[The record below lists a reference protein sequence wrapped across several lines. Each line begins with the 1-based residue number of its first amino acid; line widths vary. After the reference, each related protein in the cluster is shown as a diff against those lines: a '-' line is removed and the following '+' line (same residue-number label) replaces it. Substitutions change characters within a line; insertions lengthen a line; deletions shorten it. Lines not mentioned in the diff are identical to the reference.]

1 MPAKTEIHKTAK
13 VCYSTTYMSTRVV
26 RLLCAIAL
34 AFSIVSGQGTTSR
47 LIGVVTDP
55 SGASIPGATVK
66 LISEGTNAAFT
77 ARTADNGAYFFEA
90 VQSGLYTLSVETA
103 GFKKYT
109 SKGNRVAIGEPTTV
123 NIKLEVG
130 AVSESVEVLA
140 VAEVVQT
147 SSSGN
152 FGNLFS
158 ETVIKDLPI
167 VGSRGRNPLDLVTRQ
182 PGVVSGA
189 NTGGGTHVNGAR
201 DRAWNFTVDGIDA
214 NETSAGGS
222 NFAPIRMN
230 PDALA
235 EFKVLTGNAT
245 AEYGRNS
252 GGQVAM
258 ITKSG
263 TNDIHGSA
271 WWFYRTPSLSANE
284 WENNVNNLAKRQ
296 YQQNMP
302 GGSIGGPA
310 IKNKLFYYG
319 NVQLLR
325 TRESGIS
332 NPTVYTKEAR
342 EGLWRYN
349 RGGRNL
355 PAGVAGASVDASGN
369 VMPGI
374 NIGTYNVITNDP
386 DKLGWN
392 AATKGI
398 SQTAPLPNNFTLG
411 DGLNTAAYTFST
423 LQYEKQY
430 DITAKADYIINSRNT
445 FFARISLG
453 EQNSNCDRGNSGG
466 PIFPGTNCLVN
477 TMRNPKNYAFNWR
490 STPTTSTTNEMVFGL
505 NKFAFN
511 FDNPFQDITKVNLV
525 GPVANP
531 TDYSVGNQRALKT
544 WQFVDNFAWFKGAH
558 SVKFGLNLR
567 LGSHEDT
574 RGSVGGFNV
583 AQGVDFSRTVNTV
596 DAAKFNLP
604 ADINQANDRNPLE
617 SSINFMLGRVGNTN
631 RGFPSTTDS
640 YVVDVYKYLTKFN
653 EYDFYVQD
661 TWKVSRTL
669 TVDLG
674 LRLEMKM
681 TPTNP
686 DGRVRAPDQYVV
698 AGAAPSSTL
707 KWVGKDLYSS
717 AINNWAPS
725 IGFAWD
731 PFGSGKTSM
740 RGNYRM
746 AYDRINSFVF
756 SSTVFQNLPGIVIG
770 DQNTTYGQNGGR
782 LSGLPVLNPPNVKPD
797 SLSQPAAF
805 STRNITVADPNFST
819 PTTHQWGF
827 SIQREVMRNSLVE
840 VNYIGRRAYNLFGA
854 YNANQAEMR
863 TNGFMDAVRVVN
875 AGGESPLI
883 NQLMSVDSRKTAAET
898 GSAALRRIYTT
909 DLRNNNVAFI
919 GQDISRRSVSGK
931 GQPEAAGVGAYFFI
945 PYPQFA
951 NGMNVVDSNDWSTYH
966 ALQTQFH
973 RRMTGGVE
981 FQISYTWSKSL
992 DTRSFDPAFTTVSGA
1007 NNQSAGS
1014 TPFDIGNRKLNYGL
1028 SDFDRKHVV
1037 QTYWVWELPF
1047 GRGKKFLSQAS
1058 GFAQRVAGGWQVAGT
1073 GTFQSGRPMSIYS
1086 GFYQF
1091 NAVVQ
1096 AFANCNGCTPD
1107 MGVAQDIDGIK
1118 WFLTAEQ
1125 RAKFSNPGMGELGNT
1140 GRNFFRQPGGW
1151 GVDMSILKRTML
1163 TERFNLE
1170 IRADMTNALNH
1181 PIFGAPT
1188 ATVSSA
1194 TFGRI
1199 RDTVVSGSRKIQLG
1213 AKLNF

>member
-90 VQSGLYTLSVETA
+90 VQSGLYTLTVENA

-130 AVSESVEVLA
+130 AVTESVEVLA

-167 VGSRGRNPLDLVTRQ
+167 VGARGRNPLDLIVRQ

-342 EGLWRYN
+342 EGVWRYN
-349 RGGRNL
+349 RAGRNL

-411 DGLNTAAYTFST
+411 ASLGWYTYDDDDNSELLGTDVDGDGLITETDSAYRHLNLTLSHPIANTGANMYVQYTNAGEDRT
-423 LQYEKQY
+423 GNDDY
-430 DITAKADYIINSRNT
+430 DD
-445 FFARISLG
+445 
-453 EQNSNCDRGNSGG
+453 E
-466 PIFPGTNCLVN
+466 V
-477 TMRNPKNYAFNWR
+477 
-490 STPTTSTTNEMVFGL
+490 VFG
-505 NKFAFN
+505 
-511 FDNPFQDITKVNLV
+511 V
-525 GPVANP
+525 
-531 TDYSVGNQRALKT
+531 
-544 WQFVDNFAWFKGAH
+544 
-558 SVKFGLNLR
+558 
-567 LGSHEDT
+567 
-574 RGSVGGFNV
+574 
-583 AQGVDFSRTVNTV
+583 
-596 DAAKFNLP
+596 
-604 ADINQANDRNPLE
+604 
-617 SSINFMLGRVGNTN
+617 
-631 RGFPSTTDS
+631 
-640 YVVDVYKYLTKFN
+640 
-653 EYDFYVQD
+653 
-661 TWKVSRTL
+661 
-669 TVDLG
+669 
-674 LRLEMKM
+674 
-681 TPTNP
+681 
-686 DGRVRAPDQYVV
+686 
-698 AGAAPSSTL
+698 
-707 KWVGKDLYSS
+707 
-717 AINNWAPS
+717 
-725 IGFAWD
+725 
-731 PFGSGKTSM
+731 
-740 RGNYRM
+740 
-746 AYDRINSFVF
+746 
-756 SSTVFQNLPGIVIG
+756 
-770 DQNTTYGQNGGR
+770 TYG
-782 LSGLPVLNPPNVKPD
+782 
-797 SLSQPAAF
+797 F
-805 STRNITVADPNFST
+805 
-819 PTTHQWGF
+819 
-827 SIQREVMRNSLVE
+827 
-840 VNYIGRRAYNLFGA
+840 
-854 YNANQAEMR
+854 
-863 TNGFMDAVRVVN
+863 
-875 AGGESPLI
+875 
-883 NQLMSVDSRKTAAET
+883 
-898 GSAALRRIYTT
+898 
-909 DLRNNNVAFI
+909 DL
-919 GQDISRRSVSGK
+919 
-931 GQPEAAGVGAYFFI
+931 
-945 PYPQFA
+945 
-951 NGMNVVDSNDWSTYH
+951 
-966 ALQTQFH
+966 
-973 RRMTGGVE
+973 
-981 FQISYTWSKSL
+981 
-992 DTRSFDPAFTTVSGA
+992 
-1007 NNQSAGS
+1007 
-1014 TPFDIGNRKLNYGL
+1014 
-1028 SDFDRKHVV
+1028 
-1037 QTYWVWELPF
+1037 
-1047 GRGKKFLSQAS
+1047 
-1058 GFAQRVAGGWQVAGT
+1058 
-1073 GTFQSGRPMSIYS
+1073 
-1086 GFYQF
+1086 
-1091 NAVVQ
+1091 
-1096 AFANCNGCTPD
+1096 
-1107 MGVAQDIDGIK
+1107 
-1118 WFLTAEQ
+1118 
-1125 RAKFSNPGMGELGNT
+1125 
-1140 GRNFFRQPGGW
+1140 
-1151 GVDMSILKRTML
+1151 
-1163 TERFNLE
+1163 
-1170 IRADMTNALNH
+1170 
-1181 PIFGAPT
+1181 
-1188 ATVSSA
+1188 
-1194 TFGRI
+1194 
-1199 RDTVVSGSRKIQLG
+1199 
-1213 AKLNF
+1213 